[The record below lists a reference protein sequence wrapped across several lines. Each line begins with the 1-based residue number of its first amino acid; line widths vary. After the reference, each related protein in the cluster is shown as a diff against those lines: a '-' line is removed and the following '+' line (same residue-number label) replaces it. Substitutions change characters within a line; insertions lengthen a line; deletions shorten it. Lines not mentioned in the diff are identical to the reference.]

1 VQATKQAGL
10 RLSRQC
16 WSTKLIAVRVLELF
30 AGIGGLHAACPWLT
44 IATAVD
50 INRDSEAVYSR
61 NFSVPYLMR
70 ELETIPQHWL
80 ATQKADLWWMSP
92 PCAPFTRKGERR
104 DIHDVRTRALL
115 HLIDAVARIRPA
127 YVVLENVVGF
137 ENSHTFQRLS
147 DVWQRSGYHLQVH
160 SLCPT
165 QTGWPN
171 RRPRV
176 YVIATQGTVP
186 LIKVPELTRSKALRD
201 LLVQYEADTAQ
212 REGLSV
218 SADIVSK
225 YGAALDVVDVDDSHA
240 VAACFGSS
248 YGRAITKSGS
258 YIATEYGLRRFSPR
272 EVANILGFPQ
282 DFVLPDHVPTR
293 RLWQLLGN
301 SLSLPA
307 VAHIMQFT
315 RS

>member
-1 VQATKQAGL
+1 
-10 RLSRQC
+10 
-16 WSTKLIAVRVLELF
+16 VRTLELF
-30 AGIGGLHAACPWLT
+30 AGIGGLHAACPWLKVV
-44 IATAVD
+44 AAVD
-50 INRDSEAVYSR
+50 INRDSEEVYSW
-61 NFSVPYLMR
+61 NFSAPYMIR
-70 ELETIPQHWL
+70 ELETIPLDWL
-80 ATQKADLWWMSP
+80 ATQKGDLWWMSP
-92 PCAPFTRKGERR
+92 PCTPFTRKGERR
-104 DIHDVRTRALL
+104 DLHDVRTRALL

-127 YVVLENVVGF
+127 CVVLENVVGF
-137 ENSHTFQRLS
+137 ENSQTFQRLS
-147 DVWQRSGYHLQVH
+147 DVWQGSGYRLQIH
-160 SLCPT
+160 KLCPT
-165 QTGWPN
+165 QLGWPN

-176 YVIATQGTVP
+176 YVIATQGTAP
-186 LIKVPELTRSKALRD
+186 LIKIPELTLSKALIN

-272 EVANILGFPQ
+272 EVANILGFPPN
-282 DFVLPDHVPTR
+282 FVLPDHLPTR

>member
-1 VQATKQAGL
+1 
-10 RLSRQC
+10 
-16 WSTKLIAVRVLELF
+16 VRTLELF
-30 AGIGGLHAACPWLT
+30 AGIGGLHAACPWLKVV
-44 IATAVD
+44 AAVD
-50 INRDSEAVYSR
+50 INRDSEEVYSW
-61 NFSVPYLMR
+61 NFSAPYMIR
-70 ELETIPQHWL
+70 ELETIPLDWL
-80 ATQKADLWWMSP
+80 ATQKGDLWWMSP
-92 PCAPFTRKGERR
+92 PCTPFTRKGERR
-104 DIHDVRTRALL
+104 DLHDVRTRALL

-127 YVVLENVVGF
+127 CVVLENVVGF
-137 ENSHTFQRLS
+137 ENSQTFQRLS
-147 DVWQRSGYHLQVH
+147 DVWQGSGYRLQIH
-160 SLCPT
+160 KLCPT
-165 QTGWPN
+165 QLGWPN

-176 YVIATQGTVP
+176 YVIATQGTAP
-186 LIKVPELTRSKALRD
+186 LIKIPELTLSKALIN

-218 SADIVSK
+218 SSDIVSK

-272 EVANILGFPQ
+272 EVANILGFPPN
-282 DFVLPDHVPTR
+282 FVLPDHLPTR